1 MLIIIGIYAAV
12 VWLLFF
18 RLKLL
23 PWNTFSKVLV
33 SIVGLGILFTF
44 MGLLNT
50 RTPSGRIAVMA
61 PTFDVAP
68 VVSGI
73 ITELPVKTHQR
84 TKKGDLLFSLDKRP
98 FEYAVQQAQAQQK
111 LAQIT
116 YQRLKTAVQRSP
128 AAASAQT
135 VDESKAQFEAAS
147 ATLAVAQY
155 RLDRTEIFALD
166 DGIIGAMRLQVGD
179 KVAAYTPVMPLI
191 RFGKARI
198 WGVFKQ
204 NGLQAIKVG
213 ANVGI
218 SFRSEP
224 GIIRWTQVTEIAP
237 GIHEGEGHTKS
248 DMVGARD
255 IGTND
260 ELLVVL
266 AWPEGITEKSF
277 KAGVVGNA
285 TVIGPEAGPIG
296 SLAKILLIVKSYVQ
310 FL

>member
-33 SIVGLGILFTF
+33 STVGLGILFTF

-50 RTPSGRIAVMA
+50 RTPSGRITVMA
-61 PTFDVAP
+61 PTFEVAP
-68 VVSGI
+68 MVSGI
-73 ITELPVKTHQR
+73 IAELPVKTHQR
-84 TKKGDLLFSLDKRP
+84 INKGDLLFSLDKRP

-111 LAQIT
+111 LAKIT

-135 VDESKAQFEAAS
+135 VDNARAQFEAAS
-147 ATLAVAQY
+147 ATLASAQY
-155 RLDRTEIFALD
+155 QLDRTDAFALD

-179 KVAAYTPVMPLI
+179 KVAAYTPIMPVI
-191 RFGKARI
+191 RFNKARI

-204 NGLQAIKVG
+204 NGLNAIKEG

-218 SFRSEP
+218 SFRSQP
-224 GIIRWTQVTEIAP
+224 GIIHWTQVIEIAP
-237 GIHEGEGHTKS
+237 GIDDGDGHTKA
-248 DMVGARD
+248 DMVGASD
-255 IGTND
+255 IGNND

-266 AWPEGITEKSF
+266 AWPEGMTEQSF
-277 KAGVVGNA
+277 KVGIIGNA

-296 SLAKILLIVKSYVQ
+296 SLAKILLIVKSYTQ